1 MIPRIHILACEPWKP
16 TTRKNPMTTINVN
29 VNESVRATVLECAG
43 CGKLLATG
51 AHVPRYEIAWCGC
64 GGHEDYPDLS
74 PWFEIPATDLAGF
87 RLFRRV
93 RKPGGR
99 GFLNFLK
106 GLASRLPLR
115 DTALGLAGGALL
127 GLAFAG
133 VFVSA
138 FAVGATLAPRPASHT
153 AAASPI
159 VCR

>member
-1 MIPRIHILACEPWKP
+1 MIPRIDILACEPWKP
-16 TTRKNPMTTINVN
+16 TTRKNPMTTNN
-29 VNESVRATVLECAG
+29 ENANESARGTVLQCSG

-51 AHVPRYEIAWCGC
+51 AYVPRHQVAWCGC
-64 GGHEDYPDLS
+64 GGHGDYPDLF

-93 RKPGGR
+93 RKPRGR

-106 GLASRLPLR
+106 GLASRLSLR
-115 DTALGLAGGALL
+115 DAALGLAGGALL

-133 VFVSA
+133 A
-138 FAVGATLAPRPASHT
+138 FAVGTTFAPWPASHT
-153 AAASPI
+153 AAASSI

>member
-16 TTRKNPMTTINVN
+16 TTRKDPMTTINVN

-74 PWFEIPATDLAGF
+74 PWFEIPATELAGF
-87 RLFRRV
+87 RLFRQFGKRG
-93 RKPGGR
+93 KPRRGGLCGILER
-99 GFLNFLK
+99 S
-106 GLASRLPLR
+106 AARLPLGKI
-115 DTALGLAGGALL
+115 ALGLAGGALIA
-127 GLAFAG
+127 LAFVG
-133 VFVSA
+133 A
-138 FAVGATLAPRPASHT
+138 FAIGATISPRPASHT
-153 AAASPI
+153 VATTPI